1 MQDARFR
8 DRLTRVEVEVQALE
22 LTSLRFLD
30 KMRRTGQPPGA
41 DVSML
46 KIWASE
52 TFQRIADLI
61 VETAGPF
68 GALAGDVDFGQ
79 ESLNPLATFYKARV
93 PTIYGGSSEIQR
105 NILARQVLD
114 LPG

>member
-1 MQDARFR
+1 
-8 DRLTRVEVEVQALE
+8 
-22 LTSLRFLD
+22 
-30 KMRRTGQPPGA
+30 
-41 DVSML
+41 
-46 KIWASE
+46 
-52 TFQRIADLI
+52 FQRIADLI